1 MSFDFF
7 FFSSLLAFSDRLS
20 EKLKLFE
27 TKYIFFPLYISFK
40 IEVQNVLQS
49 DFSYSCSTLNP
60 AAQTRII

>member
-27 TKYIFFPLYISFK
+27 ISIFFPLYISFK

>member
-27 TKYIFFPLYISFK
+27 TNIFFPLYISFK

>member
-27 TKYIFFPLYISFK
+27 TNIFFPLYISSK

-49 DFSYSCSTLNP
+49 DFSYSVSTLNP

>member
-27 TKYIFFPLYISFK
+27 TNIFVPLYISSK